1 MNYDSHIKAY
11 NRNNLKEKLKMFDPT
26 SLISLPFDLIN
37 LGLSHKQAKKNF
49 EEQKRQYEQNM
60 KFQREQFDYTKQLNE
75 KNFNYQK
82 DLNNLMM
89 QREDNAVQRRYTDLK
104 NAGLNPLMA
113 DGQSA
118 SSAGMSTAGGS
129 SSSHSGTEAA
139 QIDFRELAPVFISA
153 MLDSKRIKNEK
164 AMTEI
169 ERERLNNQLL
179 NDHENRLYTIAKR
192 ITEEKE
198 PAVKNALIDQ
208 YNATVRLINKQAEAL
223 GINIRIAR
231 GWGQPVGKNIGK
243 EEVTVSPITKT
254 VYENETAKEKPKEEA
269 KSPSWDKNRFTHEEL
284 IKLAQEWKGGYLSFR
299 NHVLHKLPKDPS
311 LGYMDA
317 NGNIRYKRI
326 KEIWRLRK

>member
-11 NRNNLKEKLKMFDPT
+11 NRNNLKEKFKMFDPT
-26 SLISLPFDLIN
+26 SLISLPFDLLN

-60 KFQREQFDYTKQLNE
+60 KFQREQFDYTKALNE
-75 KNFNYQK
+75 KNFNYQR

-118 SSAGMSTAGGS
+118 SSAGMSTAGGN
-129 SSSHSGTEAA
+129 SSSHSGSEAA

-164 AMTEI
+164 AQTEI

-179 NDHENRLYTIAKR
+179 NDHENRLYTIARR

-198 PAVKNALIDQ
+198 PAVKEALINQ
-208 YNATVRLINKQAEAL
+208 YNANINVLNKTARKLGLEADYL
-223 GINIRIAR
+223 EWDLSIDKRRNS
-231 GWGQPVGKNIGK
+231 K
-243 EEVTVSPITKT
+243 S
-254 VYENETAKEKPKEEA
+254 NETTSQKYNDLKDLTSSKTDENGKHNNPIVETATNITDA
-269 KSPSWDKNRFTHEEL
+269 TSPFKTDRLTENIKKNANRTYKNR
-284 IKLAQEWKGGYLSFR
+284 
-299 NHVLHKLPKDPS
+299 
-311 LGYMDA
+311 
-317 NGNIRYKRI
+317 KR
-326 KEIWRLRK
+326 RKKKWFSSAE